1 MNTFYIIRTLSIAI
15 VIVNIIGQA
24 SVLAKETPV
33 PSPHLLGY
41 PEATSPTVWIPKKDI
56 DAVKRLLESEIQTY
70 KPPRATDITDLKGE
84 KLMSLPF
91 SPHFNSYSQAL
102 SFAIS
107 HTNTLVQQDNKDP
120 ELIVSS
126 NDWVM
131 NLVRTLNY
139 LAQQCLIESN
149 VTQAKKWL
157 KAAILITKDTGRN
170 TVELEKYQRDYTDL
184 FKKTSKQQNKEQDN

>member
-1 MNTFYIIRTLSIAI
+1 MNTFYIMRTLSIAI

-24 SVLAKETPV
+24 SVLAKDTPAFRQ
-33 PSPHLLGY
+33 HLLGY

-56 DAVKRLLESEIQTY
+56 DAVRKLLESELQTY
-70 KPPRATDITDLKGE
+70 KPYKATDIKVWE
-84 KLMSLPF
+84 LMSLPF

-107 HTNTLVQQDNKDP
+107 RTNTLVQQDNKDP

-126 NDWVM
+126 NDQVM
-131 NLVRTLNY
+131 SLVRTLNC
-139 LAQQCLIESN
+139 LAQQCLTESN
-149 VTQAKKWL
+149 ATQAKKWL
-157 KAAILITKDTGRN
+157 QAAILITKDTGRN

-184 FKKTSKQQNKEQDN
+184 FKKTSWQQNKEQDN